1 MADGYEVGFSEGD
14 PILGRGF
21 AIRGSFEDL
30 TFKHLKVRGLTFK
43 HLKGQTSIQNRNCNV
58 TLLYIVYA
66 EPFIGAQHLVPFS
79 IAFRIGC

>member
-1 MADGYEVGFSEGD
+1 MADGYEVGVSEGG

-21 AIRGSFEDL
+21 AIRGSFED
-30 TFKHLKVRGLTFK
+30 LTFK

-58 TLLYIVYA
+58 TLLYFVYA